1 MNPDDAPVDAA
12 AAGATLNLTLPCPDL
27 TLQADYVQLQK
38 MVFLCNAIEQG
49 WTVRKQHDR
58 YIFVK
63 KHENKREVYLDS
75 YLRTFLAQNMDTRI
89 FNAAGAEP

>member
-1 MNPDDAPVDAA
+1 MDSPSDPQQHIHVS
-12 AAGATLNLTLPCPDL
+12 LPCPEL
-27 TLQADYVQLQK
+27 TLEADYLQLQK

-89 FNAAGAEP
+89 FNAVPEAEL

>member
-1 MNPDDAPVDAA
+1 MNNDSE
-12 AAGATLNLTLPCPDL
+12 TLNLTLPCPEL

-49 WTVRKQHDR
+49 WTVRKQQDR

-63 KHENKREVYLDS
+63 KHENKREVYLES

-89 FNAAGAEP
+89 FNAVEAEEP